1 MSQQFTKGHA
11 IIIGVG
17 ADLPTTI
24 DDANA
29 LADFLKNPAYC
40 AYPSKQVHCLTGTQA
55 DRNGILTTLD
65 TLAQQTD
72 DTSTVVF
79 YFSGHGYRAKLPY
92 VGQTYFL
99 MPHGYDVNNLA
110 GTAISGQEFADKMRA
125 IPARKTL
132 IMLDCCRAGGLDIAD
147 AKAAGAEFTKAPLPD
162 SVIQQLQAGSGY
174 AFIASSPAGKLS
186 YAGKPY
192 SAFTTA
198 LLEALGGRGNA
209 RNDGFVYVTDI
220 ALHCRE
226 MVPQRTRL
234 KKDGPQR
241 PVLNYEQADNF
252 PVAYYAAGSS
262 TPKSLPFP
270 EPEIE
275 DVPGMFDGIPAT
287 QITITVGSGA
297 AAVGDGNTVLGEGAV
312 NVGGSVTGN
321 INTGSVVGDPKK
333 DLGRL
338 DDWDDD

>member
-234 KKDGPQR
+234 KKTGPSARCSIMNRRTTFLLLTMPPAPQHPNHCHSLSPKLR
-241 PVLNYEQADNF
+241 MCPACLTAF
-252 PVAYYAAGSS
+252 PRRRSLSRSAVAPLRWVMAIPYWAKERS
-262 TPKSLPFP
+262 T
-270 EPEIE
+270 
-275 DVPGMFDGIPAT
+275 
-287 QITITVGSGA
+287 
-297 AAVGDGNTVLGEGAV
+297 
-312 NVGGSVTGN
+312 
-321 INTGSVVGDPKK
+321 
-333 DLGRL
+333 
-338 DDWDDD
+338 